1 MPKRTD
7 APLDPAERRR
17 QVASILAR
25 GVIRWRR
32 HARATTIIDAQESA
46 PAAENR
52 LELSRKTRL
61 SVSHDTETSKSPR
74 NTTHRFLTSLANSAL
89 LITRTFRARLFS
101 VRMLMKEPSSVTS
114 VPAIAA

>member
-25 GVIRWRR
+25 GVVRWHR
-32 HARATTIIDAQESA
+32 HVKSTTTSDAQKSR

-52 LELSRKTRL
+52 LELSRETRL
-61 SVSHDTETSKSPR
+61 SVSDGTRGLWPR
-74 NTTHRFLTSLANSAL
+74 DDGDEA
-89 LITRTFRARLFS
+89 
-101 VRMLMKEPSSVTS
+101 
-114 VPAIAA
+114 